1 MYKFAFYNFIR
12 SRSVWAAL
20 VLFFVAGIISIF
32 IGRQFLLKQE
42 AAIQSVTQSQQ
53 EHIERNVKYIK
64 DEFGLLMYYLKFA
77 YIHKPAPIAALAIG
91 QQDINTNIQSLTIR
105 GLEAQR
111 YDTDLYNPY
120 NLMTGNF
127 DLSFVITCLFPLLI
141 IAFNF
146 NVLSGEKEGGT
157 WPLVKVQSQQPL
169 RFLFQK
175 LSIRLIVVCA
185 LLFSLL
191 ALAKMI
197 IGIPLDAAF
206 AAYSIMAFLY
216 ILVWFAIS
224 FLIIA
229 LHKNT
234 NINALLLLGVW
245 VLLCLLV
252 PALINNYVTAK
263 YAVPEAYSTFI
274 KQRDG
279 YHTKW
284 DKDKDSTV
292 QTFFHYYPEYKNYT
306 WNKPSFNYVWFYAMQ
321 HLGDEEAREESMAMH
336 RKLQERSKVSTIA
349 GLFFPATH
357 AQLQFTNIAHTG
369 MQQHLQY
376 LDSTG
381 RFHENLR
388 RYFYPKIF
396 GDSAVESEQWKKHVP
411 VYFRAEPKIEW
422 MELTLPLL
430 FTGIM
435 LFGAGVL
442 LYIKNGWS
450 PRPPAIS

>member
-1 MYKFAFYNFIR
+1 MYKLAFYNFIR

-20 VLFFVAGIISIF
+20 VLFFAAGVISIF
-32 IGRQFLLKQE
+32 IGRQFLLKQD
-42 AAIQSVTQSQQ
+42 AAIQSVTRSQQ

-64 DEFGLLMYYLKFA
+64 NEFGLLMYYLKFA

-91 QQDINTNIQSLTIR
+91 QQDVNTNIQALTVR
-105 GLEAQR
+105 TLEAQR

-146 NVLSGEKEGGT
+146 NVLSREKEGGT
-157 WPLVKVQSQQPL
+157 WPMVKMQSPQPL
-169 RFLFQK
+169 QFIFQK
-175 LSIRLIVVCA
+175 LSIRFIVVSA

-191 ALAKMI
+191 ALAKI
-197 IGIPLDAAF
+197 ILGIPLDAAF
-206 AAYSIMAFLY
+206 AAYSVMAFLY
-216 ILVWFAIS
+216 IMVWFGIS

-234 NINALLLLGVW
+234 SVNALLLLSVW
-245 VLLCLLV
+245 VLLCLLA
-252 PALINNYVTAK
+252 PGMINNYVTAK
-263 YAVPEAYSTFI
+263 YAVPEAYSTLI

-284 DKDKDSTV
+284 DRDKDSTV
-292 QTFFHYYPEYKNYT
+292 QTFFRYYPEYKKYV

-321 HLGDEEAREESMAMH
+321 HLGDEEAKKDSRAMQL
-336 RKLQERSKVSTIA
+336 KLKQRGQVSATA
-349 GLFFPATH
+349 GFFFPTTH

-369 MQQHLQY
+369 MQQHLEF
-376 LDSTG
+376 LDSTAQ
-381 RFHENLR
+381 FHEQLR

-396 GDSAVESEQWKKHVP
+396 GDSAVDSEQWEKHVP
-411 VYFRAEPKIEW
+411 AYFHASCNINW
-422 MELTLPLL
+422 LELALPLVL
-430 FTGIM
+430 TGIS
-435 LFGAGVL
+435 LFGVGVL
-442 LYIKNGWS
+442 LFK
-450 PRPPAIS
+450 RK

>member
-1 MYKFAFYNFIR
+1 MYKLAFYNFIR
-12 SRSVWAAL
+12 SRSVWVAL
-20 VLFFVAGIISIF
+20 VLFFAAGTVSIF

-42 AAIQSVTQSQQ
+42 TAIQSVTRSQQ

-64 DEFGLLMYYLKFA
+64 NEFGLLMYYLQFA

-91 QQDINTNIQSLTIR
+91 QQDVNTNIQELTVR

-146 NVLSGEKEGGT
+146 NVLSREKEGGT
-157 WPLVKVQSQQPL
+157 WPLVKLQSLQPL
-169 RFLFQK
+169 QFILQK
-175 LSIRLIVVCA
+175 LSIRLAVVCV

-191 ALAKMI
+191 VLAKLV
-197 IGIPLDAAF
+197 IGIPLDTAF
-206 AAYSIMAFLY
+206 AAYAVLAFLY
-216 ILVWFAIS
+216 VFVWFAIS
-224 FLIIA
+224 FLVIV

-234 NINALLLLGVW
+234 SVNALLLLSAW

-252 PALINNYVTAK
+252 PGLINNYVAAK
-263 YAVPEAYSTFI
+263 YAVPEAYSTLI

-284 DKDKDSTV
+284 DEDKDSTV
-292 QTFFHYYPEYKNYT
+292 RAFFRYYPEYRNYV
-306 WNKPSFNYVWFYAMQ
+306 WNKPSFNYMWFYAMQ
-321 HLGDEEAREESMAMH
+321 YLGDAEARVDSKAMYQ
-336 RKLQERSKVSTIA
+336 KLQQRSRVSATA
-349 GLFFPATH
+349 GLFFPTTH
-357 AQLQFTNIAHTG
+357 TQLQFTNIAHTG

-376 LDSTG
+376 LDSTAH
-381 RFHENLR
+381 FHEGLR

-396 GDSAVESEQWKKHVP
+396 GDSAVDSERWEKHVP
-411 VYFRAEPKIEW
+411 VYFNAGSNMQW
-422 MELTLPLL
+422 MELVVPLL
-430 FTGIM
+430 FTGVV
-435 LFGAGVL
+435 LFGIGVL
-442 LYIKNGWS
+442 LFKRNT
-450 PRPPAIS
+450 A